1 MITEE
6 WRDIVGFPYYQISNL
21 GRISSLKMYP
31 SGRIIKQHIQ
41 RKKKV
46 GYFRVSLIDCCGNA
60 KNKRVHRLVLETFV
74 GKAPTNE
81 HVGAHIDGN
90 SLNNW
95 LMNLRWSTRKENE
108 ADKEIHGTKLI
119 GITVANAKL
128 NPAAVRRIRKVKKWD
143 AKTKRKFMVD
153 LGVSRSAINDVLSGR
168 TWSHIV

>member
-6 WRDIVGFPYYQISNL
+6 WRDIVDFPYYQISNL
-21 GRISSLKMYP
+21 GRINSTKRYP
-31 SGRIIKQHIQ
+31 GGKAIKQYIQ
-41 RKKKV
+41 RKSKV
-46 GYFRVSLIDCCGNA
+46 GYFRVCIVDDAGNS
-60 KNKRVHRLVLETFV
+60 KNKRVNRMVLEAFV
-74 GKAPTNE
+74 GPAPTDK
-81 HVGAHIDGN
+81 HVSAHVDGN

-168 TWSHIV
+168 TWSHIT